1 MSERARETVSL
12 RGERV
17 AYLDLLRVV
26 SICFVVMIHTVYQS
40 FNSLPVEGWEW
51 QTLNVYD
58 SLSRWAVPIFVMISG
73 ALFLDRQKPLRE
85 ILKKNV
91 LRLVTAYLFW
101 LAVYSVINQI
111 YYHDFDSTLTHIIKG
126 HYHMWFILM
135 IIGLYLVT
143 PLLRKIVEDKSLI
156 RLFLILALIF
166 AFLLPDIIKILEVYP
181 TDVTKRITEF
191 INSTQKNLNIYLPL
205 GYAGYFVLGYVLSK
219 AEISKKLEWII
230 YLLGIAGFVY
240 TLVATSKR
248 SVTNS
253 TPYTGYYMY
262 LSANVAAM
270 AAAVFVFFRKHC
282 GISGGSKAGGVV
294 RRLSQYSFGVYL
306 VHLIFLEYASVKLH
320 IAPKSFNPIISVP
333 LLCLAALLL
342 SYAVS
347 AALNHIKFLNK
358 YIV

>member
-143 PLLRKIVEDKSLI
+143 PLLRKIVED
-156 RLFLILALIF
+156 
-166 AFLLPDIIKILEVYP
+166 DIP
-181 TDVTKRITEF
+181 
-191 INSTQKNLNIYLPL
+191 
-205 GYAGYFVLGYVLSK
+205 
-219 AEISKKLEWII
+219 
-230 YLLGIAGFVY
+230 
-240 TLVATSKR
+240 
-248 SVTNS
+248 
-253 TPYTGYYMY
+253 
-262 LSANVAAM
+262 
-270 AAAVFVFFRKHC
+270 
-282 GISGGSKAGGVV
+282 ISGGCRESHARIARKARQIRLRAGGRKDRVPPPQGKTTGAKDI
-294 RRLSQYSFGVYL
+294 RR
-306 VHLIFLEYASVKLH
+306 
-320 IAPKSFNPIISVP
+320 
-333 LLCLAALLL
+333 
-342 SYAVS
+342 
-347 AALNHIKFLNK
+347 
-358 YIV
+358 